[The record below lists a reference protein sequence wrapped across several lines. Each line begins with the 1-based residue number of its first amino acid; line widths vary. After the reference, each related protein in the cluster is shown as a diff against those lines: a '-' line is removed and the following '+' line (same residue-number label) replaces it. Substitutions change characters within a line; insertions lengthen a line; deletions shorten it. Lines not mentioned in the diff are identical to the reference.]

1 MNKWKDKKNYKT
13 DEIEE
18 SRLVA
23 GRFRLT
29 VHRYVGRGDVW
40 FASCPYL
47 FDTRELASKDI
58 KLAKAQA
65 KAGLQVILMDA
76 LKDLEEKE

>member
-29 VHRYVGRGDVW
+29 D
-40 FASCPYL
+40 
-47 FDTRELASKDI
+47 
-58 KLAKAQA
+58 
-65 KAGLQVILMDA
+65 
-76 LKDLEEKE
+76 